1 MAIKKSENYDFVIVG
16 AGPAGLTAGIV
27 AARKGFKA
35 VILEKGELAG
45 PKPRGEGMGH
55 YPIVDIIL
63 GKNFL
68 PSIGIKSNGGR
79 VWHSPGNLQTT
90 TTYRE
95 YDHYFFEWRKFIDRF
110 VEIASELGV
119 DILLK
124 AEVTEPIEKNGF
136 IIGVKFK
143 DKNGDLNVLY
153 GNAILDG
160 SGYSGVIGSHY
171 GVPYDE
177 EINCP
182 IIKCLISEANIDI
195 SETPDLQFFFIGNG
209 DLDYA
214 PNFPQSIA
222 YVFPLEKKRA
232 EVGLMLRMAQVPQM
246 KTVKIPDH
254 DEIMIVW
261 ENLKKDYPG
270 FSEFFKE
277 AKIDYEELTYI
288 PNSKMVENFVPCPGV
303 VLIGDS
309 AGFVNPFGSSGLY
322 YSMAI
327 SHFWVE
333 NISKKM
339 KELSDSNMDS
349 IKYQEYI
356 WNSENVE
363 EYTKKFEEFEVYKQV
378 KSMYNLIGAFEYK
391 IFNRLRTSDKINKK
405 WDYISSLLKQA

>member
-1 MAIKKSENYDFVIVG
+1 MAIKKTENYDFVIVG
-16 AGPAGLTAGIV
+16 AGPAGLTAGI
-27 AARKGFKA
+27 
-35 VILEKGELAG
+35 
-45 PKPRGEGMGH
+45 GMGH
-55 YPIVDIIL
+55 YPIVDTIL

-95 YDHYFFEWRKFIDRF
+95 YDHYFFEWRKFMERF

-119 DILLK
+119 EILLK

-143 DKNGDLNVLY
+143 DKNGGLNEVY
-153 GNAILDG
+153 GNAILDC

-177 EINCP
+177 KINCP

-195 SETPDLQFFFIGNG
+195 SETPDLQFFFIGNS

-214 PNFPQSIA
+214 PNFPPSIA

-246 KTVKIPDH
+246 KTVKIPDQ
-254 DEIMIVW
+254 DEIMMVW
-261 ENLKKDYPG
+261 ENLKKDFPG
-270 FSEFFKE
+270 FSEFFK
-277 AKIDYEELTYI
+277 ATKIDYEELTYI
-288 PNSKMVENFVPCPGV
+288 PNAKMVENFVPCPGV

-322 YSMAI
+322 YSMAMAD
-327 SHFWVE
+327 FWVE
-333 NISKKM
+333 NITKKM
-339 KELSDSNMDS
+339 KEEEIVWS
-349 IKYQEYI
+349 
-356 WNSENVE
+356 SENID
-363 EYTKKFEEFEVYKQV
+363 YYKNSFEEFEVYKQV